1 MLGEKQRLNI
11 NQNFSTS
18 KKAKSSSRALK
29 SKESLINNQKREKLK
44 QLLVQKY
51 KKVFSG
57 LAKEEIISSEVSS
70 FLRRDKV
77 NEQDLKLLE
86 KNIQK
91 RLTQEKEQETL
102 KANLT
107 NQPKVQPKETSKQE
121 DSKVSDPVV
130 LPDINNANADNISV
144 HSAMSG
150 ASDLSKF
157 NERGPGN
164 KVMEDEIRD
173 FKKFNSMKKD
183 TKPKG
188 PQIDYSKYNDEWD
201 AINMYNKKLFEQE
214 KIISR
219 IKDKEVQRRTRNDL
233 DNQVKQKLKRRNLR

>member
-130 LPDINNANADNISV
+130 LPDIKTTKNA
-144 HSAMSG
+144 
-150 ASDLSKF
+150 
-157 NERGPGN
+157 P
-164 KVMEDEIRD
+164 
-173 FKKFNSMKKD
+173 
-183 TKPKG
+183 
-188 PQIDYSKYNDEWD
+188 
-201 AINMYNKKLFEQE
+201 
-214 KIISR
+214 
-219 IKDKEVQRRTRNDL
+219 
-233 DNQVKQKLKRRNLR
+233 